1 VLDPQVVGGVSV
13 QIGDELIDGTVSSRL
28 AELRQRLAA

>member
-13 QIGDELIDGTVSSRL
+13 RIGDEIIDGSLASRL
-28 AELRQRLAA
+28 AELRRRLAG